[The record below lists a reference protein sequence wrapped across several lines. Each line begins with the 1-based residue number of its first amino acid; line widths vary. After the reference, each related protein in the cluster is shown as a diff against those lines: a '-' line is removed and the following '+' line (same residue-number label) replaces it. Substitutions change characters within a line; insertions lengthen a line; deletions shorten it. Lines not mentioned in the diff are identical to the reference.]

1 MSELRKDPILGR
13 WVIIASARG
22 KRPGAF
28 GQPPEKKDEGISC
41 PFCTG
46 NEGMTPKEIY
56 SLRKP
61 GSLPDEP
68 GWNVRVVPNKFP
80 ALGIDD
86 KLVKKGRGIYDMMVG
101 YGAHEVIIETSDHH
115 KHIKDQSIE
124 EIKNVIWVA
133 QHRIED
139 LHKDVQMRYVL
150 VFKNK
155 GIEAGAS
162 LVHPHTQIIATSVT
176 PRTVKG
182 ELQGAESYFKVK
194 ERCIFCD
201 IMEEELSLGK
211 RIVVENDEFVAFCP
225 YASRFP
231 FEIHILP
238 KHHDVDFHS
247 DIVKKNDHLL
257 AEILQIIFKKLANCL
272 NDPPY
277 NYVIHT
283 APNRFERRG
292 YWHTLNEDFHW
303 HIEIMPKLTRVAG
316 FEWGTGFYINP
327 TPPEDAAKYL
337 READGE

>member
-1 MSELRKDPILGR
+1 MSELRRDPILGR
-13 WVIIASARG
+13 WVIIASERG

-28 GQPPEKKDEGISC
+28 EKVAEDTKGGIC
-41 PFCTG
+41 PFCPG

-56 SLRKP
+56 SIRSP
-61 GSLPDEP
+61 GSFPNKE

-80 ALGIDD
+80 ALGIDE
-86 KLVKKGRGIYDMMVG
+86 KLVKKGKGMYDMMIG
-101 YGAHEVIIETSDHH
+101 YGAHEVIIETPDHY

-124 EIKNVIWVA
+124 EIKNVISAV

-139 LHKDVQMRYVL
+139 LHKDLMMRYVL

-155 GIEAGAS
+155 GKEAGAS
-162 LVHPHTQIIATSVT
+162 LAHPHTQLIATPIT

-182 ELQGAESYFKVK
+182 ELQGAEAYFKAK

-201 IMEEELSLGK
+201 IMEEELSISK
-211 RIVVENDEFVAFCP
+211 RIVLENDGFVAFCP

-231 FEIHILP
+231 FEICILP
-238 KHHDVDFHS
+238 KAHDIDFHS
-247 DIVKKNDHLL
+247 EASRKNNHLL
-257 AEILQIIFKKLANCL
+257 AEVFHITFKKLAICL

-283 APNRFERRG
+283 APNRFARRG
-292 YWHTLNEDFHW
+292 YWQTLKEDFHW

-327 TPPEDAAKYL
+327 TSPEEAAKYL
-337 READGE
+337 RDAEI

>member
-13 WVIIASARG
+13 WVIIASERG

-28 GQPPEKKDEGISC
+28 EKPPEKTDAGSC
-41 PFCTG
+41 PFCPG
-46 NEGMTPKEIY
+46 NEWMTPKEIY
-56 SLRKP
+56 SIRKP
-61 GSLPDEP
+61 GSKPNEG
-68 GWNVRVVPNKFP
+68 GWDIRVVPNKFP
-80 ALGIDD
+80 ALGIDE
-86 KLVKKGRGIYDMMVG
+86 KLAKKGRGVYDMMIG
-101 YGAHEVIIETSDHH
+101 YGAHEVIIETPDHH
-115 KHIKDQSIE
+115 KHIKDQSID
-124 EIKNVIWVA
+124 EIKNVIFAV
-133 QHRIED
+133 QHRIDD
-139 LHKDVQMRYVL
+139 LHKDLQMRYVL

-162 LVHPHTQIIATSVT
+162 LFHPHTQLIATPVT

-182 ELQGAESYFKVK
+182 ELQGAEAYFKAK

-211 RIVVENDEFVAFCP
+211 RIVVENDGFVAFCP

-231 FEIHILP
+231 FEICILP

-247 DIVKKNDHLL
+247 EAVEKNDDLL
-257 AEILQIIFKKLANCL
+257 AEILSIVFKKLATCL
-272 NDPPY
+272 DDPQY

-283 APNRFERRG
+283 APNRFARRG
-292 YWHTLNEDFHW
+292 YWQTLNEDFHW

-327 TPPEDAAKYL
+327 TPPEEAAKAL
-337 READGE
+337 REANVE